1 MQLKLK
7 KFDISTIDSD
17 KVVVLIGKR
26 ETGKSFLV
34 KDLLHN
40 HRDLPLGT
48 VISPT
53 ENANQFF
60 GKIVPPMF
68 IHHEYTPETLE
79 NVVKRQ
85 KMVMNKIEK
94 QKLQTGASN
103 IDPRSFLLLDDC
115 MYDSTWVKD
124 KNIRLLFMN
133 GRHYKIMFIITMQF
147 PLGIPPSLRTQIDY
161 VFILRENL
169 ISNRKRIYENY
180 AGMFKS
186 FDMFCQVL
194 DQTTEN
200 FECLVIHNGSK
211 SNKLEDQVFWYK
223 AASHSN
229 FKIGAKEFWD
239 LSEQVKLNE
248 ACDDVEEVYDA
259 AAVVRKPNA
268 PIFSVKKDGPNWL
281 N

>member
-1 MQLKLK
+1 MNNSRMFLSLTHVLSYMQ
-7 KFDISTIDSD
+7 SS
-17 KVVVLIGKR
+17 
-26 ETGKSFLV
+26 S
-34 KDLLHN
+34 
-40 HRDLPLGT
+40 
-48 VISPT
+48 S
-53 ENANQFF
+53 
-60 GKIVPPMF
+60 
-68 IHHEYTPETLE
+68 
-79 NVVKRQ
+79 
-85 KMVMNKIEK
+85 
-94 QKLQTGASN
+94 
-103 IDPRSFLLLDDC
+103 
-115 MYDSTWVKD
+115 
-124 KNIRLLFMN
+124 
-133 GRHYKIMFIITMQF
+133 
-147 PLGIPPSLRTQIDY
+147 
-161 VFILRENL
+161 
-169 ISNRKRIYENY
+169 RKRIYENY